1 AYTRTRVWNF
11 SDDCGNVSA
20 DFTQT
25 ISVIDTTVPVIAT
38 ASGSLDATIECSNAQ
53 DISDALA
60 LEPSATDNCGSVTLN
75 LVSDTTTNDPNCA
88 TAYTR
93 IRVWNFS
100 DDCGNVSA
108 DFTQTISVI
117 DTTASVIATASGSLD
132 ATIECSNTQDISDAL
147 A

>member
-1 AYTRTRVWNF
+1 LVSDTTTNDPNCATAYTRTRVWNF

-25 ISVIDTTVPVIAT
+25 ISVIDTTAPVIAT
-38 ASGSLDATIECSNAQ
+38 ASGSLDRNSGCSDTQ
-53 DISDALA
+53 DISDALS
-60 LEPSATDNCGSVTLN
+60 LVPWATDNCVTVTLN

-93 IRVWNFS
+93 TRVWNFS

-117 DTTASVIATASGSLD
+117 DTTAPVIATASGS
-132 ATIECSNTQDISDAL
+132 
-147 A
+147 